1 MQFKQAYFKSD
12 PNLDSQIRESLRDDL
27 TDENISFERRSLSRD
42 RLIFDKQITKIYIT
56 LKPTGGIALISVGIL
71 LYEIRSKVEMN
82 EWISLGFFVL
92 FLLSLSFII
101 FLSLQLYANSVK
113 RNAIDERLAKIIG
126 FENRDK
132 PTEYFNKLIQVNVD
146 NLEKYYLEYG
156 EFWMGY

>member
-92 FLLSLSFII
+92 FLLSMSFII

-113 RNAIDERLAKIIG
+113 RNAIDER
-126 FENRDK
+126 
-132 PTEYFNKLIQVNVD
+132 
-146 NLEKYYLEYG
+146 
-156 EFWMGY
+156 